1 MDFADLKTVVKG
13 PIVDTLDHSLVI
25 HEGAKKFLPETPSD
39 MYDKV
44 HLMDF
49 QPTCENLVV
58 YMAKIITDR
67 LPAGIELFSLKLY
80 ETATSYAEWFASD
93 NS

>member
-1 MDFADLKTVVKG
+1 
-13 PIVDTLDHSLVI
+13 
-25 HEGAKKFLPETPSD
+25 

-58 YMAKIITDR
+58 YIAKIIKER
-67 LPAGIELFSLKLY
+67 LPQGVELFSLKLY